1 MFKSIIYLNK
11 ILSTRLMKAHEEKVI
26 REKMKDERR
35 ERARLEGIIAL
46 QTTDMTPLSKA
57 YYAGEKRKAIEYLSS
72 RELFSSSSSE
82 TRQRELFPPSSN
94 DYYPEMPTQTDQ
106 YSSDQDE

>member
-1 MFKSIIYLNK
+1 MS
-11 ILSTRLMKAHEEKVI
+11 EESVLG
-26 REKMKDERR
+26 
-35 ERARLEGIIAL
+35 RLEGIITL
-46 QTTDMTPLSKA
+46 QITGMTTLSKA